1 MSSDVHELLRVSNV
15 TVRRVL
21 SRELRKA
28 MGLYYLLW
36 GTYPIAIAAL
46 YTISYEFS
54 VIDSALSFRVF
65 SLPMMFIIMMA
76 IAMIYAFLSRRFF
89 SMAYRVSRSPI
100 IVNRRGRYWLRW
112 VITSIIMVT
121 TIAVYPILVG
131 LGNVYNAYIEYIPA
145 VVYATLVAFTNA
157 TFFKSGFIR
166 ARYYDYLANASFII
180 LFPLSLIYYFG
191 YYILSL
197 IWIYAGA
204 RSLLEVISGG

>member
-54 VIDSALSFRVF
+54 VIESVLSLRVF
-65 SLPMMFIIMMA
+65 SLPMMSIIIMMA

-131 LGNVYNAYIEYIPA
+131 LGNAYIEYIPA

>member
-54 VIDSALSFRVF
+54 VIESVLSLKVF
-65 SLPMMFIIMMA
+65 SLPMMSIIMMA

-100 IVNRRGRYWLRW
+100 IVNRRGRYRLW
-112 VITSIIMVT
+112 VIIGIIM
-121 TIAVYPILVG
+121 TITITLYNFLVG
-131 LGNVYNAYIEYIPA
+131 LGNAYIEYIPA

-166 ARYYDYLANASFII
+166 ARYYDYLANASFVI
-180 LFPLSLIYYFG
+180 LIPLSLIYYFG

>member
-54 VIDSALSFRVF
+54 GIDSALSFRVF

-100 IVNRRGRYWLRW
+100 IVNRRGRYRLRW

-131 LGNVYNAYIEYIPA
+131 LGNVYIEYIPA

-166 ARYYDYLANASFII
+166 ARYYDYLANASFVI